1 MAERFFSFVVPL
13 DAMPGNVCKINL
25 PSGEAVELVL
35 PEGVQGGTSIEFVA
49 SGGDGIEDHDDAST
63 ASTTKVVTAQLY
75 WEARPSRRS
84 SQDATGLS
92 NATTEKVFTAVV
104 PKGHRGGAFMHAEL
118 TEGGPIL
125 VVPVPDGAKPGTSI
139 LFEAPAEVDSEAL
152 VPVLHKGSLQK
163 KSPKGL
169 PGAHTWQSRWF
180 ELQPT
185 ALLYWKLD
193 PLEGA
198 VKKGEVRICSIV
210 GVRRHSKEKRLDLL
224 LQSRRLFELKA
235 SSPEERNAWV
245 DHLEKALVAAV
256 EGRDAMGTSSSATAV
271 VADASTSREA
281 GEAELEEL
289 SLRTE
294 EEAAAEDEAA
304 SAGRRSSTPLQA
316 FDGEEDEA
324 DEQAANLGAVG
335 HGTPQPAS
343 HALMPRAKHV
353 GVASGG
359 NLEATAVIVKAR
371 YLSRIERAKQAN
383 DSRRR
388 QLTGVADAQVLT

>member
-1 MAERFFSFVVPL
+1 MYR
-13 DAMPGNVCKINL
+13 
-25 PSGEAVELVL
+25 
-35 PEGVQGGTSIEFVA
+35 Q
-49 SGGDGIEDHDDAST
+49 
-63 ASTTKVVTAQLY
+63 
-75 WEARPSRRS
+75 R
-84 SQDATGLS
+84 
-92 NATTEKVFTAVV
+92 
-104 PKGHRGGAFMHAEL
+104 
-118 TEGGPIL
+118 
-125 VVPVPDGAKPGTSI
+125 
-139 LFEAPAEVDSEAL
+139 
-152 VPVLHKGSLQK
+152 
-163 KSPKGL
+163 GL

-198 VKKGEVRICSIV
+198 VKKGEVRMSSIV

-224 LQSRRLFELKA
+224 LQSWRLFELKA

-245 DHLEKALVAAV
+245 DHLEKALVAAL
-256 EGRDAMGTSSSATAV
+256 EGRDAMGTSSSAAAV
-271 VADASTSREA
+271 VADASTSGEA

-304 SAGRRSSTPLQA
+304 SAGRRSSTPSHA

-324 DEQAANLGAVG
+324 DEQAALLGAVG
-335 HGTPQPAS
+335 HGTPQPAC
-343 HALMPRAKHV
+343 HALVRAKHV
-353 GVASGG
+353 GAASGG